1 MVNATFAAPRPT
13 TPLPIVVDTLVAKN
27 PAPTIAGPS
36 AAALALQADGI
47 SRPPP
52 DATRPVALRDDLSN
66 LQGWFPKSYDY
77 PAAQRRVRGAF
88 AEVALHCAKHLD
100 TKADIRRFRVPGS
113 GKAGMQAP
121 AGPDREMDSLYLPAP
136 SGKAER
142 SIIISAGVHGAE
154 GPAGTASVEL
164 FLRELLPK
172 MDPEVRAKTNIL
184 VMHGIN
190 PWGYAQGCRFD
201 HDGVD
206 LNRQSLPATDAGRH
220 RPETGI
226 DKYSFES
233 LPPSNYH
240 LVDELFDQD
249 KPLGSF
255 GQHKLR
261 VGWGMAKALGTTWLS
276 KLTPSWMGLPE
287 DKIQDDSRGAMG
299 RMVQAMGGGQ
309 YENPEGV
316 VYGGSGRQPV
326 IDECER
332 QITEA
337 VKGVKTAV
345 HFCVHTGLG
354 KQAQLHMIDNARYP
368 EDQAYTQALLRDR
381 NGEGKDFEYSSN
393 LTDSDFYEVPGDFT
407 LLTERAV
414 RRAGAPGAVVAPV
427 TYEFG
432 TMGTDTQ
439 SQLKTTF
446 ALSGLNQMH
455 HEGTS
460 SKDTLQSV
468 QDAGLELF
476 NPQPN
481 QHPAAERL
489 QKAVVLKGMSA
500 LSLLPGLQHCHEAH
514 RFSE

>member
-1 MVNATFAAPRPT
+1 MVNATSAAPRPT

-36 AAALALQADGI
+36 AAALALQADGV

-172 MDPEVRAKTNIL
+172 MDSEVRAKTNIL

-233 LPPSNYH
+233 LPLSNYH

-326 IDECER
+326 IDECEQ

-337 VKGVKTAV
+337 VKGVKIAV

-407 LLTERAV
+407 LLSERAV

-455 HEGTS
+455 LEGAS

-468 QDAGLELF
+468 QNAGLELF